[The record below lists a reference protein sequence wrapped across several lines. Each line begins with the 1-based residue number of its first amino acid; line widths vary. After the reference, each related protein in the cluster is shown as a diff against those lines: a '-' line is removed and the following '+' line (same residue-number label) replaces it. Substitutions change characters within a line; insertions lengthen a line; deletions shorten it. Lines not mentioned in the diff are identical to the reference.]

1 MAKEIDINSAEWLEL
16 VFEGKNKNYGAYR
29 MRNTSGKRHKN
40 AMIIVFL
47 FVCFIALLPT
57 LIKTI
62 EQLRPKHEA
71 MTEAREMSQI
81 KPLEEQIKQENIV
94 QQQDAPPP
102 PPLKSTIMFTVPE
115 ITSEEIPEDQSL
127 LAQDEI
133 VSTKVQISVLTV
145 DGSDADDAVDIADLE
160 NHQVIVDDPILVA
173 VEEMPQ
179 FPGGDEELMRY
190 IASNLKYPTVAQEMG
205 IEGRVTLR
213 FVVNKNG
220 EVGSVEVV
228 RSLDPLCDKEASRVI
243 KGMPRWIPGRQGGR
257 AVSVYYTIP
266 ILFKLNK

>member
-29 MRNTSGKRHKN
+29 MRKTSGKRHRN
-40 AMIIVFL
+40 AMFLVFL
-47 FVCFIALLPT
+47 FVCFLALLPT

-62 EQLRPKHEA
+62 EELRPKHEA
-71 MTEAREMSQI
+71 VTEARVMSEI
-81 KPLEEQIKQENIV
+81 TPIEEQLKEEKIV
-94 QQQDAPPP
+94 RQQDAPPP
-102 PPLKSTIMFTVPE
+102 PPLKSTIMFTIPE
-115 ITSEEIPEDQSL
+115 ITDEEIPEDMAL
-127 LAQDEI
+127 LSQDDI
-133 VSTKVQISVLTV
+133 VATKVQISVATV
-145 DGSDADDAVDIADLE
+145 EGTDDPDAVDIADLE
-160 NHQVIVDDPILVA
+160 GHQVIVDDPVLIA

-190 IASNLKYPTVAQEMG
+190 IASNLKYPTFAQEMG

-220 EVGSVEVV
+220 EVGSVDVL
-228 RSLDPLCDKEASRVI
+228 RSLDPLCDKEAIRVI
-243 KGMPRWIPGRQGGR
+243 KGMPKWIPGRQGGR
-257 AVSVYYTIP
+257 AVAVYYTIP

>member
-1 MAKEIDINSAEWLEL
+1 MAKEININSREWLEL

-29 MRNTSGKRHKN
+29 MRNTSGKRHRN
-40 AMIIVFL
+40 AMILVLI

-62 EQLRPKHEA
+62 ESLRPKHEA
-71 MTEAREMSQI
+71 VTEVRNVTELKLEDQI
-81 KPLEEQIKQENIV
+81 KEDKIV

-115 ITSEEIPEDQSL
+115 ITDEEIPEDESL
-127 LAQDEI
+127 RSQDDM
-133 VSTKVQISVLTV
+133 VTSKVQISV
-145 DGSDADDAVDIADLE
+145 ADVIGTDEEKGVDIADLKDHVVVTE
-160 NHQVIVDDPILVA
+160 EQILVA

-179 FPGGDEELMRY
+179 FPGGEEEMMRY
-190 IASNLKYPTVAQEMG
+190 IATNLRYPTIAQEMG
-205 IEGRVTLR
+205 IEGRVALR

-220 EVGSVEVV
+220 EVGSVEVL
-228 RSLDPLCDKEASRVI
+228 RPLDPACDKEAVRVI
-243 KGMPRWIPGRQGGR
+243 KSMPKWIPGRQGGR

>member
-1 MAKEIDINSAEWLEL
+1 MAKEININSAEWLEL

-29 MRNTSGKRHKN
+29 LRNTSGKRHRN

-62 EQLRPKHEA
+62 DKLRPKHEA
-71 MTEAREMSQI
+71 VTEQRVLADLKI
-81 KPLEEQIKQENIV
+81 EEQIKEEKIV
-94 QQQDAPPP
+94 QQQEAPPT

-115 ITSEEIPEDQSL
+115 ITDEEIPEDM
-127 LAQDEI
+127 AMRTQDELT
-133 VSTKVQISVLTV
+133 STKTQISVV
-145 DGSDADDAVDIADLE
+145 DVVGTDDEHGVDIVDLQ
-160 NHQVIVDDPILVA
+160 NHQVIIDDPVLVA

-213 FVVNKNG
+213 FVVNRNG

-228 RSLDPLCDKEASRVI
+228 RSLDPLCDKEAQRVI

-257 AVSVYYTIP
+257 AVAVYYTIP

>member
-16 VFEGKNKNYGAYR
+16 VFEGKNKNYGAFR

-47 FVCFIALLPT
+47 CVCFISVLPT

-62 EQLRPKHEA
+62 QSLRPKHEVID
-71 MTEAREMSQI
+71 EKRVVQDL
-81 KPLEEQIKQENIV
+81 KLEDQLKEEKIV

-102 PPLKSTIMFTVPE
+102 PPLKTTIMFTVPE
-115 ITSEEIPEDQSL
+115 ITDEEIPEDQAL
-127 LAQDEI
+127 LTQDEI
-133 VSTKVQISVLTV
+133 TTNKTQISVANVIGT
-145 DGSDADDAVDIADLE
+145 DDENAVDIADLDK
-160 NHQVIVDDPILVA
+160 HQVIVDDPVLVS

-179 FPGGDEELMRY
+179 FPGGDEELMKY
-190 IASNLKYPTVAQEMG
+190 IGSNLKYPTVAQEMG
-205 IEGRVTLR
+205 IEGRVALR

-220 EVGSVEVV
+220 EVGNVEVL
-228 RSLDPLCDKEASRVI
+228 RSLDPLCDKEAVRVI

-257 AVSVYYTIP
+257 AVAVYYTIP